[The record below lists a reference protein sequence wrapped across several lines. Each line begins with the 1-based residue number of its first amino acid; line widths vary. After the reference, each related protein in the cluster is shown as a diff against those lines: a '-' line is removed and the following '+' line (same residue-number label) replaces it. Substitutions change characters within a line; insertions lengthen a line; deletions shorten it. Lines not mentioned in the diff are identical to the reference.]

1 MSMLIEVWG
10 NYACFTRPEM
20 KTERVSYDMPTPS
33 AARGLVEAIYWHPGL
48 RYTIDAIYLLKP
60 FGLDP
65 VDEASTEEYTQ
76 RPIRFTNIR
85 RNEVKSTLL
94 SSAALSAAKGGTPPV
109 LYTSEDI
116 QQRAAMVLQDVH
128 YVIECHFDLTDK
140 AAPSDNPGK
149 FQDILRR
156 RLRKGQCYHQPCF
169 GCREFP
175 ANFREWPG
183 GSIPAL
189 KVTQDLGFM
198 LHSLDYSDSANI
210 RSQFFRAKLVDGV
223 MECRDVEV
231 FT

>member
-1 MSMLIEVWG
+1 MSIQLEVWG
-10 NYACFTRPEM
+10 DYALFTCPEM
-20 KTERVSYDMPTPS
+20 KVERVSYDIMTPS

-48 RYTIDAIYLLKP
+48 RWIIDRIHVCA
-60 FGLDP
+60 
-65 VDEASTEEYTQ
+65 
-76 RPIRFTNIR
+76 PIRFTNLR

>member
-1 MSMLIEVWG
+1 M
-10 NYACFTRPEM
+10 
-20 KTERVSYDMPTPS
+20 
-33 AARGLVEAIYWHPGL
+33 
-48 RYTIDAIYLLKP
+48 
-60 FGLDP
+60 
-65 VDEASTEEYTQ
+65 
-76 RPIRFTNIR
+76 
-85 RNEVKSTLL
+85 
-94 SSAALSAAKGGTPPV
+94 
-109 LYTSEDI
+109 
-116 QQRAAMVLQDVH
+116 
-128 YVIECHFDLTDK
+128 TDK

-183 GSIPAL
+183 GDIPAL

-210 RSQFFRAKLVDGV
+210 CSQFFRAKLVDGV

>member
-1 MSMLIEVWG
+1 MECGLQWKDITCWEDVSRLTLTHEETLETAIADYCPDMG
-10 NYACFTRPEM
+10 
-20 KTERVSYDMPTPS
+20 RVVETAGQLCLRSIVPQGDGVEL
-33 AARGLVEAIYWHPGL
+33 RG
-48 RYTIDAIYLLKP
+48 TIQ
-60 FGLDP
+60 
-65 VDEASTEEYTQ
+65 VT
-76 RPIRFTNIR
+76 
-85 RNEVKSTLL
+85 
-94 SSAALSAAKGGTPPV
+94 V

>member
-10 NYACFTRPEM
+10 DYACFTRPEM

-48 RYTIDAIYLLKP
+48 RYTVDRIYLLKP

-65 VDEASTEEYTQ
+65 EDEASTEEYTQ

-149 FQDILRR
+149 FQDI
-156 RLRKGQCYHQPCF
+156 
-169 GCREFP
+169 P

-198 LHSLDYSDSANI
+198 LHSLDYSDPANI

>member
-1 MSMLIEVWG
+1 M
-10 NYACFTRPEM
+10 
-20 KTERVSYDMPTPS
+20 
-33 AARGLVEAIYWHPGL
+33 
-48 RYTIDAIYLLKP
+48 
-60 FGLDP
+60 
-65 VDEASTEEYTQ
+65 
-76 RPIRFTNIR
+76 
-85 RNEVKSTLL
+85 
-94 SSAALSAAKGGTPPV
+94 

-128 YVIECHFDLTDK
+128 YVIECHFDLTGK
-140 AAPSDNPGK
+140 ATPSDNPGK

>member
-1 MSMLIEVWG
+1 MECGLQWKDITCWEDASRLTLTHEETLETAIADYCPDMG
-10 NYACFTRPEM
+10 
-20 KTERVSYDMPTPS
+20 RVVETAGQLCLRSIVPQGDGVEL
-33 AARGLVEAIYWHPGL
+33 RG
-48 RYTIDAIYLLKP
+48 TIQ
-60 FGLDP
+60 
-65 VDEASTEEYTQ
+65 VT
-76 RPIRFTNIR
+76 
-85 RNEVKSTLL
+85 
-94 SSAALSAAKGGTPPV
+94 V

>member
-1 MSMLIEVWG
+1 MSVRIEVWG
-10 NYACFTRPEM
+10 DYACFSRPEL
-20 KTERVSYDMPTPS
+20 KTERVSYDVMTPS
-33 AARGLVEAIYWHPGL
+33 AARGIVEAILWHPGL
-48 RYTIDAIYLLKP
+48 RWHIDKIY
-60 FGLDP
+60 
-65 VDEASTEEYTQ
+65 VRA
-76 RPIRFTNIR
+76 PIRFTNIR
-85 RNEVKSTLL
+85 RNEVKDVVSGRKLKTIME
-94 SSAALSAAKGGTPPV
+94 KGSGEA
-109 LYTSEDI
+109 YIATSESI
-116 QQRAAMVLQDVH
+116 QQRAAMVLKDVH
-128 YVIECHFDLTDK
+128 YVIEAHFDMTEQ
-140 AAPSDNPGK
+140 ASASDNPAK
-149 FQDILRR
+149 FQQMVKRR
-156 RLRKGQCYHQPCF
+156 AEKGQCYHQPCF